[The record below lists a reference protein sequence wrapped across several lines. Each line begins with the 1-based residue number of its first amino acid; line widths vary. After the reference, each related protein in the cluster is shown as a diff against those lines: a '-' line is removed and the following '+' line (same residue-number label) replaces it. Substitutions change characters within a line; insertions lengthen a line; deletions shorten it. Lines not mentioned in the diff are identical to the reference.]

1 MEKDSQMVEEKCSFY
16 LLECSTVNSYIL
28 YQEACREVGTKPLTA
43 LDFRR
48 SVIENLVQDHLYNG

>member
-1 MEKDSQMVEEKCSFY
+1 MFCLSAVVVFAKGLGRVVSPFFPS
-16 LLECSTVNSYIL
+16 SAHL
-28 YQEACREVGTKPLTA
+28 YKSGLKGSA